1 MALVTIVM
9 LIERQYACPTHIY
22 GLDPS
27 LRNDLRSAPGAR
39 GEMPVYGDHS

>member
-9 LIERQYACPTHIY
+9 LIERLFACPTHIY

-27 LRNDLRSAPGAR
+27 LRMICDQRGCR
-39 GEMPVYGDHS
+39 GEMPVYGDHI